1 MNTNVKKAIMIF
13 GGGFLLFLAFKKLK
27 PFGGKG
33 KSTRSKNSE
42 PTESQKKNAIIAIKA
57 YSDAK
62 SAGESA
68 SFLDELNA
76 EFVKQYS
83 LRVYVE
89 KGTGGII
96 ATDLSGNKIA

>member
-33 KSTRSKNSE
+33 KSGKSKSSE
-42 PTESQKKNAIIAIKA
+42 PTEAQKKNAVVAIKA

-62 SAGESA
+62 SDGQNQ

-83 LRVYVE
+83 LRVYVD
-89 KGTGGII
+89 KGTGGLI